1 MNEFISIFIPALVA
15 LLCTTWIYPLIHK
28 VAQTKNIVDNPN
40 ARKLQR
46 VPVPVLG
53 GLTVVFGI
61 MAGIMCFK
69 TISTFYD
76 MFPVFAAI
84 IIIMIVG
91 FIDDTISL
99 SPKVRFVVEIILI
112 LYIIFVSGKQIN
124 DFHGLWGLYSI
135 PQYISIPLTL
145 FACVGIINAINL
157 IDGVDGYSSG
167 YSIVS
172 CILFGIIFFVMDNI
186 RMAALSAI
194 VAASLIPFF
203 CHNVFGKHSKMFIGD
218 AGTLALGIIFSVFV
232 MNILSNYPH
241 DTFVGT
247 NFGLVAFTLAIMCVP
262 IFDTLRV
269 MTMRIIRKKSPF
281 SADKTHLHHLF
292 IELGFSHF
300 GTTISIISI
309 NLLIILCWFITY
321 KLGMSVDIQ
330 LYVVIVLGVFI
341 TFVFYPV
348 TQSHIRRNT
357 SYYQFLCK
365 IGHKTQITNHK
376 RWKKIQRLIDITTC
390 KEIKEIYNT
399 SEEHPQ

>member
-1 MNEFISIFIPALVA
+1 MNEFLSIFIPAIVA
-15 LLCTTWIYPLIHK
+15 LLCTTWIYPLILK
-28 VAQTKNIVDNPN
+28 VAQTKNIVDNPD

-46 VPVPVLG
+46 IPVPVLG

-69 TISTFYD
+69 SLETFYD
-76 MFPVFAAI
+76 MFPVFAAV

-99 SPKVRFVVEIILI
+99 SPKVRFIIEIILI
-112 LYIIFVSGKQIN
+112 LYIMQVSGKQIN
-124 DFHGLWGLYSI
+124 DFHGLWGLTTI
-135 PQYISIPLTL
+135 PEYISIPLTI

-172 CILFGIIFFVMDNI
+172 CILFGVIFFMLDNI
-186 RMAALSAI
+186 RMAALCAI

-232 MNILSNYPH
+232 INILSSYTH
-241 DTFVGT
+241 DSYVAS
-247 NFGLVAFTLAIMCVP
+247 NLGLVPFTLAIMCVP

-269 MTMRIIRKKSPF
+269 MIMRIVRKKSPF

-300 GTTISIISI
+300 GTTVSIISM
-309 NLLIILCWFITY
+309 NLLIVLCWYIAY
-321 KLGMSVDIQ
+321 KVGLSIDIQ
-330 LYVVIVLGVFI
+330 LYIVVALGLLI

-348 TQSHIRRNT
+348 TQSHIRRTT
-357 SYYQFLCK
+357 SYYHFLHK
-365 IGHKTQITNHK
+365 IGQKTQITQK
-376 RWKKIQRLIDITTC
+376 ATWLKFQKFIDITTG
-390 KEIKEIYNT
+390 KEIKDLYK
-399 SEEHPQ
+399 